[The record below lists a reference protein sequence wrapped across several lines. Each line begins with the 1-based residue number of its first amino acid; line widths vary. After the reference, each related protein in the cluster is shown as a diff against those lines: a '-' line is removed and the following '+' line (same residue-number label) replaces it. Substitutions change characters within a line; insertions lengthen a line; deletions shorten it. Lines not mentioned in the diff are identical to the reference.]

1 MILRILLFAGT
12 FLLFLPLQAQ
22 RGWELGGHLGVGY
35 YFGDL
40 NTRFDL
46 GLPRPSGGLL
56 GKFNFNK
63 RTSVRM
69 GLHYTMVEAMDSRS
83 NNTFEQIRNLSFRG
97 HVGEFQGLF
106 EFNFLPIVHGD
117 KDHFW
122 SPYLFVGAS
131 FLYFSS
137 QAKYQDEWVNL
148 RPLGTE
154 GQAPGDE
161 YLPIHGALVYGLGVK
176 FNLNMKW
183 TLFAEVNARAA
194 LTDYIDDVSS
204 TYPDNDQLRATRGD
218 VAADLSDRSLI
229 IPGINDSP
237 IGTQG
242 FQRGEVQTLDQVA
255 TITIGITYYFG
266 DLACPDISRP
276 GK

>member
-1 MILRILLFAGT
+1 MILAYV
-12 FLLFLPLQAQ
+12 PSQAQ
-22 RGWELGGHLGVGY
+22 RGWELGGHLGIGY

-46 GLPRPSGGLL
+46 GLPRPSGGLV
-56 GKFNFNK
+56 GKFNFNA

-69 GLHYTMVEAMDSRS
+69 GLHYTMIEAKDSRS
-83 NNTFEQIRNLSFRG
+83 SNTYEQVRNLSFRS
-97 HVGEFQGLF
+97 HVGEFQALL
-106 EFNFLPIVHGD
+106 ELNFLPIVHGD
-117 KDHFW
+117 AEKFW
-122 SPYLFVGAS
+122 SPYLILGGS
-131 FLYFSS
+131 FLYFDPST
-137 QAKYQDEWVNL
+137 QYQDSWVRL

-154 GQAPGDE
+154 GQAVGQE
-161 YLPIHGALVYGLGVK
+161 YLPIHGALVYGVGFK

-194 LTDYIDDVSS
+194 LTDYIDDVST
-204 TYPDNDQLRATRGD
+204 TYPDNAQLRATRGD

-237 IGTQG
+237 IGVEG
-242 FQRGEVQTLDQVA
+242 FQRGEVQTMDQIG
-255 TITIGITYYFG
+255 TITIGITYFFG

-276 GK
+276 AN